1 MKTTSGSHS
10 GPGAAFAPVS
20 ALPAA
25 TVLAAVLLVPAAPAP
40 AQQPAPADSGRY
52 EIVVGDRQVGVEYF
66 AIRREGS
73 SLRAAARLTAADGNA
88 SALPAPTLETR
99 IQTGPDY
106 EPTLFELRT
115 QLGEPLAIR
124 GIRSGQRFQLRT
136 TSDEG
141 ERWREFLVPSGL
153 VILPRHFTH
162 FYWFLFRAAE
172 QHGREGLTALLPM
185 AGQRVKLAVEELGAD
200 AVRTGGESRAATRY
214 RVTVGGETHEVWVD
228 GRDRVLKVRIA
239 GRDWTATRVFEQ
251 EERGGGR

>member
-1 MKTTSGSHS
+1 MKTAHGSHS
-10 GPGAAFAPVS
+10 GSGTASAPAA

-25 TVLAAVLLVPAAPAP
+25 TALAAALLALASPAP

-73 SLRAAARLTAADGNA
+73 SLRAAARLTAAEGNA
-88 SALPAPTLETR
+88 SALPAPTMETR
-99 IQTGPDY
+99 TQTGADY

-115 QLGEPLAIR
+115 QLGERLAIR
-124 GIRSGQRFQLRT
+124 GLRSGQRFQLRT

-162 FYWFLFRAAE
+162 SYWFLFRAAE
-172 QHGREGLTALLPM
+172 ERGREGLTALLPM
-185 AGQRVKLAVEELGAD
+185 AGERVKLAVEELGSD
-200 AVRTGGESRAATRY
+200 AVRIGEESRAATRY
-214 RVTVGGETHEVWVD
+214 RLTVGGETHEVWVD
-228 GRDRVLKVRIA
+228 DRDRVLKVRIA
-239 GRDWTATRVFEQ
+239 GRDWTATRAFEQ
-251 EERGGGR
+251 EEGGGG